1 MYTGANGKVQSMN
14 LRSLT
19 RLYEEGKVRLFAAQG
34 LVDGALDE
42 VARTALHNS
51 VQELSLIHI

>member
-51 VQELSLIHI
+51 VQESR